1 MKPGLRRAFFVLMLV
16 ACTACVNANG
26 LINVTVHANETKSD
40 GLPWDGCPS
49 TFWDPPIPGKGLF
62 GNLMYNPAEPNPPEV
77 RLLILSED
85 GRLVT
90 HQNNTCNDTVKCEF
104 ENIAYAEEV
113 MGFVLMDV
121 DAATH
126 DLIEAV
132 VLVPSKSPQWKDRAQ
147 MMRKRVEAQ
156 LPRFAMA
163 EVNFCRGPRAPKKIK
178 IEPIAL
184 DECESGIG
192 CELGNSFWVV
202 DKTDGK
208 RDAWKW

>member
-1 MKPGLRRAFFVLMLV
+1 MLV
-16 ACTACVNANG
+16 LAASSVGGSAG
-26 LINVTVHANETKSD
+26 DLINVTVHANESKSD

-62 GNLMYNPAEPNPPEV
+62 GNIMYNPAEPNPPEM
-77 RLLILSED
+77 RLQVLSED
-85 GRLVT
+85 GSSVV
-90 HQNNTCNDTVKCEF
+90 HPNNTCNDTVKCEF
-104 ENIAYAEEV
+104 ENIAYSEEV
-113 MGFVLMDV
+113 MGFILMDV
-121 DAATH
+121 DAATP

-132 VLVPSKSPQWKDRAQ
+132 VLVPSKSPKWQARAQ
-147 MMRKRVEAQ
+147 KMRERVEAQ

-163 EVNFCRGPRAPKKIK
+163 EVNFCRGPRAPKKMK

-184 DECESGIG
+184 DECESGVG

-202 DKTDGK
+202 DKTDGT